1 MKRITPY
8 ILLFSAFLLFAAYFV
23 EGLEQPYYLTL
34 GLIFLSLAILL
45 SNPKT
50 RAKLLNTK
58 KG

>member
-23 EGLEQPYYLTL
+23 EGLEQPYYLTV
-34 GLIFLSLAILL
+34 GLIFLALAILL

-50 RAKLLNTK
+50 RAK
-58 KG
+58 